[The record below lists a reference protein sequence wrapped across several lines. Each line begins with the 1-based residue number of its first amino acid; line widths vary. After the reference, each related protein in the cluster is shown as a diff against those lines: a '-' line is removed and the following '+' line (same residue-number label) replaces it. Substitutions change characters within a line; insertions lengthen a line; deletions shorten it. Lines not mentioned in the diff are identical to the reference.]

1 MAKKKPEDMTPEE
14 RKELKIEFAPGCFD
28 SFEGTQEELDEL
40 MAEIKQMIEDG
51 SLFEKSKEI
60 DLDEL
65 IESDDPDDQALA
77 TKILRSI
84 DRDINGDDS
93 RNLQ

>member
-1 MAKKKPEDMTPEE
+1 MTKKKPQDMTPEE
-14 RKELKIEFAPGCFD
+14 RKELKIEFAPGAFD

-40 MAEIKQMIEDG
+40 MTEIKNMIADG
-51 SLFEKSKEI
+51 SLFEKSRAI

-65 IESDDPDDQALA
+65 IESDDPEDQALA
-77 TKILRSI
+77 TRLLRSI
-84 DRDINGDDS
+84 DRDMNGDD

>member
-1 MAKKKPEDMTPEE
+1 MTPEE
-14 RKELKIEFAPGCFD
+14 RKELKVEFAPGCFD
-28 SFEGTQEELDEL
+28 SFDGTQEELEKL
-40 MAEIKQMIEDG
+40 IKEIQNMIVSG
-51 SLFEKSKEI
+51 ALFEKSKAI

-77 TKILRSI
+77 YKLLHAI
-84 DRDINGDDS
+84 DRDINGDNN